1 MGSHGGQQCP
11 GVGLSKQR
19 VVVSPPG
26 ARNPRG
32 LMGMTL
38 CPGEGEKCDIQ
49 SGKDWGK
56 VSIGLTV
63 VYLISRARL
72 RE

>member
-1 MGSHGGQQCP
+1 
-11 GVGLSKQR
+11 
-19 VVVSPPG
+19 
-26 ARNPRG
+26 
-32 LMGMTL
+32 MGMTL

-63 VYLISRARL
+63 VYLSPERDYGSDTPL
-72 RE
+72 SL